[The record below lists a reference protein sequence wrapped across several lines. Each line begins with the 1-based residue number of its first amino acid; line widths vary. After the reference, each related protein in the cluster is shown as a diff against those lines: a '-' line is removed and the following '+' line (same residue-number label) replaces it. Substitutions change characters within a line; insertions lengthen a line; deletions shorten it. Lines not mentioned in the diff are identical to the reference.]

1 MISIGYDTET
11 FLIAAPD
18 DIIPRIVCASF
29 DATSDT
35 EQGPTDVVSTGDPD
49 LWDFHC
55 FIYQK
60 AYAHQA
66 RIIIHNASFDIS
78 VGLRYCQDV
87 ANGTRPGD
95 ASKAKELYLLIW
107 QVLEKNMG
115 LEWDNAARA
124 SDPMA
129 SIAEIR
135 PNPLILHDTL
145 IREKLYFLSKY
156 GGITVAP
163 WGKELRYTLADLA
176 KRHLDIDLFDGKVST
191 DANGRIYDADKN
203 DITGTPKAGAAWRLR
218 YSELDGIPVNQ
229 WPAEAYQ
236 YALSDA
242 TYARLIWDKQEAKRT
257 VSGHGSMN
265 SEALQIYADTA
276 LRITTATGWHID
288 QQQVARVNTGI
299 QERLG
304 VLSPRL
310 FESGILRS
318 NGSINKGVVQERV
331 ERWWD
336 FLGRPPLLT
345 EGGDIATGKEVLE
358 ILADLD
364 ISLTDYSEY
373 SKISKLRDA
382 FMPNLTGTR
391 VFCNYDIL
399 KETGR
404 TSSYGA
410 SEKKGRKPLYQA
422 VNGQQMP
429 RRPGIRE
436 CFLPPPANA
445 DAPNGYVIASVDYG
459 ALELCSTAQCTY
471 NLFGYSKHRD
481 KINEG
486 YDLHA
491 YLGSGLAMY
500 TDPTCIDGEVHDR
513 DAAYRALVKH
523 RKDRIPDEDKSPEAE
538 YRRTVKKLAAKYR
551 DMAKPVGLG
560 YPGGLG
566 SKTMVVFAKTV
577 YHVDF
582 TAEQA
587 DTFRDLWLATYPE
600 MKDYF
605 DWVNKQVDYENRESD
620 GSSKYCYETPGFRR
634 FRAGATYCAVANGAS
649 MQSLSADGAKRS
661 VAWLQRAC
669 CGGIEEG
676 NPYRILDKCLHLG
689 FIHDENLIAIPY
701 DALMTE
707 RALAIEKIMIEAM
720 KVHMSHVRITAEPA
734 LMTRWTKGAEP
745 EWVPDS
751 HLGRGT
757 VSLSR
762 QRAWELACEQ
772 YGHADAT
779 GMFQELV
786 AKDPSKRLDAWDL
799 HNKIKEF

>member
-18 DIIPRIVCASF
+18 DIIPRMVCASF
-29 DATSDT
+29 DAASET
-35 EQGPTDVVSTGDPD
+35 EQGPQGVVSTGDAD

-55 FIYQK
+55 FLYQK
-60 AYAHQA
+60 AYARQA

-87 ANGTRPGD
+87 AHGARPGD
-95 ASKAKELYLLIW
+95 ATKAKELYLLIW
-107 QVLEKNMG
+107 QVLEMNME
-115 LEWDNAARA
+115 LEWDNTSRTAPTET
-124 SDPMA
+124 S
-129 SIAEIR
+129 

-176 KRHLDIDLFDGKVST
+176 KRHLNIDLFDDKISM
-191 DANGRIYDADKN
+191 DANGRIYDSN
-203 DITGTPKAGAAWRLR
+203 NIDITDTPKAGAAWRLR
-218 YSELDGIPVNQ
+218 YSELDGIPTAQ
-229 WPAEAYQ
+229 WPARAFQ
-236 YALSDA
+236 YALDDA
-242 TYARLIWDKQEAKRT
+242 TYGRLIWQQQEAKRARY
-257 VSGHGSMN
+257 GHGSMN

-276 LRITTATGWHID
+276 LRIATATGWHVD
-288 QQQVARVNTGI
+288 EQQVAKVNTGI
-299 QERLG
+299 QERLK

-310 FESGILRS
+310 FEAGILRS
-318 NGSINKGVVQERV
+318 NGSINKKIVQERV
-331 ERWWD
+331 EKWWD
-336 FLGRPPLLT
+336 FLGRPPILT

-373 SKISKLRDA
+373 SKLSKLRDA

-391 VFCNYDIL
+391 VFCNFDIL

-436 CFLPPPANA
+436 CFLPPPPNA

-481 KINEG
+481 KTNQG
-486 YDLHA
+486 YDLHS
-491 YLGSGLAMY
+491 YLGAALAMY
-500 TDPTCIDGEVHDR
+500 TDPTCINGEVHDR
-513 DAAYRALVKH
+513 DAAYQALVKN
-523 RKDRIPDEDKSPEAE
+523 RKDKIPDDDLSPEAE
-538 YRRTVKKLAAKYR
+538 HRRMLKSVASKYR

-566 SKTMVVFAKTV
+566 STTMIVFAKTI

-582 TAEQA
+582 TAEQSEM
-587 DTFRDLWLATYPE
+587 FRELWLATYPE

-605 DWVNKQVDYENRESD
+605 NWVNKQIDYENKEAD
-620 GSSKYCYETPGFRR
+620 GSFKYCYETPGFRR
-634 FRAGATYCAVANGAS
+634 FRGGATYCATANGAS
-649 MQSLSADGAKRS
+649 MQSLSADGAKRA

-669 CGGIEEG
+669 CGGVEEG
-676 NPYRILDKCLHLG
+676 NPYRILDKCLFLN
-689 FIHDENLIAIPY
+689 FVHDEVLIAIPY
-701 DALMTE
+701 DALITE
-707 RALAIEKIMIEAM
+707 RALAIEKIMVGAM
-720 KVHMSHVRITAEPA
+720 QVHMPDVRITAEPA
-734 LMTRWTKGAEP
+734 LMTRWTKKAEP
-745 EWVPDS
+745 EWVPDA
-751 HLGRGT
+751 HLGRGL
-757 VSLSR
+757 VPLCR
-762 QRAWELACEQ
+762 QKAWELACQQ
-772 YGHADAT
+772 YGYTDAT
-779 GMFQELV
+779 TMFQGLV
-786 AKDPSKRLDAWDL
+786 ASKPEKRLDAWDL